1 MAQLLNNE
9 KVQISIVIP
18 CLNEAESLSAVIN
31 EVREAYEESPYSYEI
46 LVADN
51 GSTDGSQSIAQD
63 LGCHVINVSERGY
76 GEALLGGMKN
86 AKGEF
91 VVMADADGSY
101 HFQDSIQMI
110 PLLANGSDL
119 VMGNRFAGGI
129 EPGAMPWL
137 HRWVGNPILSFIG
150 RLLYRVDV
158 KDFHCG
164 LRAYRLDRMQEL
176 GLKCSG
182 MEFASEMV
190 VMASLNGLQIDEVPV
205 KLHPDLRSRKP
216 HLRRWRDGWR
226 HLTFLLVFSPTWLFA
241 LIAASVGIP
250 GILVFLIGIHGAINA
265 DTFVLSYRTAILSS
279 VLALV
284 GVATAWSF
292 AIARDAVNYKV
303 QRVRSG
309 RLSFWTTFSCLIV
322 GIAILLQQFAS
333 WAISGFGQQE
343 IGKGTTLMI
352 LGATLF
358 GIGGIGILL
367 SIVRGVLRTTQR

>member
-1 MAQLLNNE
+1 MAQSLNTE
-9 KVQISIVIP
+9 KIQVSIVIP
-18 CLNEAESLSAVIN
+18 CLNEAESLAAVIN
-31 EVREAYEESPYSYEI
+31 EVREAYEQSSYSYEI

-63 LGCHVINVSERGY
+63 LGCLVINVTEKGY

-86 AKGEF
+86 ANGEF

-110 PLLANGSDL
+110 PLLVNGSDL

-137 HRWVGNPILSFIG
+137 HRWVGNPILSSIG

-164 LRAYRLDRMQEL
+164 LRGYRLDRMQAL

-205 KLHPDLRSRKP
+205 KLHPDLRTRKP

-250 GILVFLIGIHGAINA
+250 GILVLIIGIRGAINA

-303 QRVRSG
+303 QPVRSG
-309 RLSFWTTFSCLIV
+309 RLSFWATFSCLIV

-367 SIVRGVLRTTQR
+367 SIVRGVLRTAKR